1 MKTTLGETSLK
12 IWVSGLA
19 HSRSAEKTGDAA
31 RTNPQTQETATAMRA
46 AANAGLRVMAA
57 ILHPFNPGIWP
68 IMHSIRAKALIWVT
82 ACKGRCEMPAGGE
95 GRYE

>member
-1 MKTTLGETSLK
+1 MKTTPGEKSLK

-19 HSRSAEKTGDAA
+19 HSRSAEKTGGID
-31 RTNPQTQETATAMRA
+31 RTSPQMQETATAMPA

-68 IMHSIRAKALIWVT
+68 IMKPFGGKSLDLSHSLQRLV
-82 ACKGRCEMPAGGE
+82 
-95 GRYE
+95 